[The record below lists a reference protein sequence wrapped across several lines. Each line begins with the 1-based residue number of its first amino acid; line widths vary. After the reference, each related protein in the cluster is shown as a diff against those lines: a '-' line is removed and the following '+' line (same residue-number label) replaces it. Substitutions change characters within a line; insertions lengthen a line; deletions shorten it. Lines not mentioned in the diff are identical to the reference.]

1 MTRRH
6 DFNVQYN
13 RRQTDSQMYSL
24 YSDDVLPM
32 HLAETDFTTAEPVK
46 EALARR
52 VEQGMFGYVAESGE
66 MGLAVSHW
74 MASRFQFPI
83 EPEWVEYSPS
93 VGSSLAFAVQ
103 AFTQPGDRVLIQT
116 PVYHA
121 FHSLIDNSGRVK
133 AENKL
138 VLLNGRYEI
147 DFEDLER
154 QLSNPRTKLILLCNP
169 HNPVGRCW
177 TKEELARIAGLCLR
191 HHVFIVSDEVHGDLV
206 YRAHAHIPLPVISE
220 EIAQHCMVTVNPS
233 KTFNLAGMRAS
244 AVIIPNERRREAFR
258 VALINNKAIDRPVF
272 GMVALEA
279 AYRHG
284 GYYVDQ
290 LVPYIEDNA
299 RLVGA
304 YLQEHI
310 PQLELIQPEATYLLW
325 LDARKLGLPPDQ
337 LAPYF
342 LREAKIAFR
351 DGASCGNGEGFLR
364 MSIGFPRAVLEQ
376 ALHRLK
382 QAVSRLESV

>member
-1 MTRRH
+1 MALTHNFSVQYDRRH
-6 DFNVQYN
+6 
-13 RRQTDSQMYSL
+13 TDSQMYSL
-24 YSDDVLPM
+24 YPEDVLPM
-32 HLAETDFTTAEPVK
+32 HLAETNFQTAQPIMD
-46 EALARR
+46 ALASR
-52 VEQGMFGYVAESGE
+52 VNQGMFGYVAESAE
-66 MGLAVSHW
+66 LGLAVQHW
-74 MASRFQFPI
+74 MASRFELPI
-83 EPEWVEYSPS
+83 EPEWAQYSPS
-93 VGSSLAFAVQ
+93 VGSSLVFAVQ

-121 FHSLIDNSGRVK
+121 FHSLIDNSGRMK

-138 VLLNGRYEI
+138 ILRNGRYEI

-154 QLSNPRTKLILLCNP
+154 QLSNPRTKLMLLCNP

-177 TKEELARIAGLCLR
+177 TKEELTRMAELCLR
-191 HHVFIVSDEVHGDLV
+191 HHVFVVSDEVHADLV
-206 YRAHAHIPLPVISE
+206 YEAFTHIPLPAISE

-233 KTFNLAGMRAS
+233 KTFNLAGMRSS
-244 AVIIPNERRREAFR
+244 AAIIPNERRREAFR

-290 LVPYIEDNA
+290 LVPYIEENA
-299 RLVGA
+299 KLVGEF
-304 YLQEHI
+304 LREHI

-342 LREAKIAFR
+342 LREAKVAFR

-376 ALHRLK
+376 ALHQMK
-382 QAVSRLESV
+382 QAVSKLDLN